1 MSKIDWSKAPEWATH
16 ATPKGH
22 NYYAAFWRI
31 VQGTATDAWVV
42 LPDGDFDHVLL
53 PALFE
58 RDRKELVE
66 RPSSPAWDG
75 EGLPPVG
82 TVCEAA
88 IPHTSGPDN
97 ERSFIWIEGHVIAY
111 HELNGE
117 TYAWFAEDD
126 GFYPP
131 NVLDFR
137 PIRTPEQIAAEE
149 REKAIDE
156 MHVMIDSDRAKH
168 FRLLCEA
175 LYDAGY
181 RKTEGAQ

>member
-1 MSKIDWSKAPEWATH
+1 MSEIDWSKAPEGATH

-66 RPSSPAWDG
+66 RPSSPAWSG

-82 TVCEAA
+82 T
-88 IPHTSGPDN
+88 H
-97 ERSFIWIEGHVIAY
+97 IEWFSPIYGWLGGRVVGH
-111 HELNGE
+111 
-117 TYAWFAEDD
+117 D
-126 GFYPP
+126 GSVTVVVHNDGYTGCHQHA
-131 NVLDFR
+131 VR
-137 PIRTPEQIAAEE
+137 PIRTPEQIAAED
-149 REKAIDE
+149 REKAVED
-156 MHVMIDSDRAKH
+156 MLRLFGGTDSRDTYLMQR
-168 FRLLCEA
+168 

-181 RKTEGAQ
+181 RKTEGAK